1 MVRAGRFG
9 AGIFNSRIQSGSTFQ
24 GSGSRWIYPYLHTT
38 NQPRCCGGRS
48 ASCLQGEL
56 TIKKGQIEDTGNKS
70 NVKIYKNIRM
80 DGMKIQWEPE
90 ISTYRDTKKRTSIS
104 LHVFTESKK
113 RKVKRE

>member
-56 TIKKGQIEDTGNKS
+56 TIKKRPNRGHGEQKQR
-70 NVKIYKNIRM
+70 KNI
-80 DGMKIQWEPE
+80 
-90 ISTYRDTKKRTSIS
+90 
-104 LHVFTESKK
+104 
-113 RKVKRE
+113 